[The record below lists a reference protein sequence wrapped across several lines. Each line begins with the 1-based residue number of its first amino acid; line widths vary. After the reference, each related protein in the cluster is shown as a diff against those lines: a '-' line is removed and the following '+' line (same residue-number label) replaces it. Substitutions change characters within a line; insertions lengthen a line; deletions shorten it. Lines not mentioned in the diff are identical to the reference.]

1 MPHLPP
7 SRGNVGRSSGIRGV
21 LTAISPGVGHFIN
34 YKCTC
39 ALARFLVPCILSE
52 KMEATAVKKVLVSIG
67 ENRRIVSF
75 SSTPASSDAEIL
87 SKAIKETFG
96 DVQKSGQEFYIQ
108 VRNKEWGGLFLDVLD
123 QEIVDKAVINVLLKP
138 QTHEV
143 SCEKII

>member
-1 MPHLPP
+1 M
-7 SRGNVGRSSGIRGV
+7 GRSSGIRGV
-21 LTAISPGVGHFIN
+21 LTTDISPGVRHLIN
-34 YKCTC
+34 YKCAVPR
-39 ALARFLVPCILSE
+39 ALHFER
-52 KMEATAVKKVLVSIG
+52 KMEATAVKKVLVSVG

-96 DVQKSGQEFYIQ
+96 DVLKSGQEFYIQ
-108 VRNKEWGGLFLDVLD
+108 VKNEEWGGLFLDVLD

-138 QTHEV
+138 QTREV